1 MNEHDF
7 LSKHQPLVFSQ
18 MKKNVEHGRIAHAY
32 LFEGEQGTGK
42 HQLSL
47 WLAKR
52 LFCQQVYANEP
63 CQRCVNCRRIEEGE
77 HPNIQMLQPDGQTIK
92 VEQIRQLQ
100 KEFTK
105 KGFEKGIQIFVLQ
118 EAEKLNI
125 SAANSLLKFLEEPE
139 GEVLFILETQN
150 LGKILPTIQ
159 SRCQI
164 IHFYPLSSEKIKQQ
178 LQENGFSKENANLL
192 VSLTNSYQKAVEI
205 SQDEWFNCAKDIVL
219 KWFQYLYK
227 KDAQAFVYV
236 QKSLLAIG
244 KEKEQQ
250 QRILLLL
257 LALFQ
262 DQRDQQL
269 QTQLSVLATNQ
280 AIELILQAQKKLAAN
295 VSFQNVVEQLSL
307 RILFD

>member
-1 MNEHDF
+1 MSEQDF
-7 LSKHQPLVFSQ
+7 LSNHQPLVFSQ

-52 LFCQQVYANEP
+52 LFCQQVRENNP
-63 CQRCVNCRRIEEGE
+63 CEKCANCRRIAEGE
-77 HPNIQMLQPDGQTIK
+77 HPNIRVIRPDGQSIK
-92 VEQIRQLQ
+92 VDQIRQLQ
-100 KEFTK
+100 QEFTK
-105 KGFEKGIQIFVLQ
+105 KGFEKGRKIFVLQ
-118 EAEKLNI
+118 EAEKLNT
-125 SAANSLLKFLEEPE
+125 SAANSLLKFLEEPD
-139 GEVLFILETQN
+139 GDVLFILETQN
-150 LGKILPTIQ
+150 LGKIIPTIQ

-178 LQENGFSKENANLL
+178 LEENGFSKENAKLL

-205 SQDEWFNCAKDIVL
+205 SQDEWFNCAKDVVL
-219 KWFQYLYK
+219 KWFNYLNK
-227 KDAQAFVYV
+227 KDSQAFVYV
-236 QKSLLAIG
+236 QKNLLAIG

-250 QRILLLL
+250 QRILLFLL
-257 LALFQ
+257 TLFQ
-262 DQRDQQL
+262 ERRDEQL
-269 QTQLSVLATNQ
+269 QAQLSVLSSNQ
-280 AIELILQAQKKLAAN
+280 AMELILQAQKKLAAN

>member
-1 MNEHDF
+1 MNEQDF
-7 LSKHQPLVFSQ
+7 LSNHQPLVFSQ

-52 LFCQQVYANEP
+52 LFCQQVHANEP
-63 CQRCVNCRRIEEGE
+63 CQTCVNCRRIEEGE
-77 HPNIQMLQPDGQTIK
+77 HPNVQMLQPDGQTIK

-118 EAEKLNI
+118 AAEKLNI

-139 GEVLFILETQN
+139 GDVLFLLETQN
-150 LGKILPTIQ
+150 VGKILPTIQ

-164 IHFYPLSSEKIKQQ
+164 IHFYPLSSEKIQQQ

-205 SQDEWFNCAKDIVL
+205 SEDEWFNCAKDIVL
-219 KWFQYLYK
+219 KWFHYLNK

-262 DQRDQQL
+262 NQRDQQL
-269 QTQLSVLATNQ
+269 QTQLSVLTTNQ

>member
-1 MNEHDF
+1 MSEQDF
-7 LSKHQPLVFSQ
+7 LSNHQPLVFSQ

-52 LFCQQVYANEP
+52 LFCQQVRENNP
-63 CQRCVNCRRIEEGE
+63 CEKCANCRRIAEGE
-77 HPNIQMLQPDGQTIK
+77 HPNIRVIRPDGQSIK
-92 VEQIRQLQ
+92 VDQIRQLQ
-100 KEFTK
+100 QEFTK
-105 KGFEKGIQIFVLQ
+105 KGFEKGRQIFVLQ
-118 EAEKLNI
+118 EAEKLNT
-125 SAANSLLKFLEEPE
+125 SAANSLLKFLEEPD
-139 GEVLFILETQN
+139 GDVLFILETQN
-150 LGKILPTIQ
+150 LGKIIPTIQ

-178 LQENGFSKENANLL
+178 LEENGFSKENAKLL

-205 SQDEWFNCAKDIVL
+205 SQDEWFNCAKDVVL
-219 KWFQYLYK
+219 KWFNYLNK
-227 KDAQAFVYV
+227 KDSQAFVYV
-236 QKSLLAIG
+236 QKNLLAIG

-250 QRILLLL
+250 QRILLFLL
-257 LALFQ
+257 TLFQ
-262 DQRDQQL
+262 ERRDEQL
-269 QTQLSVLATNQ
+269 QAQLSVLSSNQ
-280 AIELILQAQKKLAAN
+280 AMELILQAQKKLATN

>member
-1 MNEHDF
+1 MSEQDF
-7 LSKHQPLVFSQ
+7 LSNHQPLVFSQ

-52 LFCQQVYANEP
+52 LFCQQVRENNP
-63 CQRCVNCRRIEEGE
+63 CGKCANCRRIAEGE
-77 HPNIQMLQPDGQTIK
+77 HPNIRVIRPDGQSIK
-92 VEQIRQLQ
+92 VDQIRQLQ
-100 KEFTK
+100 QEFTK
-105 KGFEKGIQIFVLQ
+105 KGFEKGRQIFVLQ
-118 EAEKLNI
+118 EAEKLNT
-125 SAANSLLKFLEEPE
+125 SAANSLLKFLEEPD
-139 GEVLFILETQN
+139 GDVLFILETQN
-150 LGKILPTIQ
+150 LGKIIPTIQ

-178 LQENGFSKENANLL
+178 LEENGFSKENAKLL

-205 SQDEWFNCAKDIVL
+205 SQDEWFNCAKDVVL
-219 KWFQYLYK
+219 KWFNYLNK
-227 KDAQAFVYV
+227 KDSQAFVYV
-236 QKSLLAIG
+236 QKNLLAIG

-250 QRILLLL
+250 QRILLFLL
-257 LALFQ
+257 TLFQ
-262 DQRDQQL
+262 ERRDEQL
-269 QTQLSVLATNQ
+269 QAQLSVLSSNQ
-280 AIELILQAQKKLAAN
+280 AMELILQAQKKLAAN